1 MIARAILAID
11 QGTTNTKAL
20 LVAPD
25 GTVLLSRSRS
35 MRVTYP
41 RAGWAEQSA
50 SEIWEAVAALI
61 GEVHAAAPEIEVA
74 ALAISSQRE
83 TVVVWEAAT
92 GRPLAP
98 AVIWQCQR
106 SAERLDALRAAGA
119 EFEIVARSGLGLDP
133 LFPAAKIAWLL
144 DSIPDAR
151 DRAARGEIRCGTIDS
166 WLLWNLT
173 GGAVH
178 ATDHSNASRTQLFNL
193 DTLGWDA
200 ELARLFDVPLAIL
213 PDIRSSDSHFGD
225 VAPGATALPAG
236 TPIHAMLGDSHAAL
250 FGHGVDAPGRGKAT
264 IGTGS
269 SLMVATDGRV
279 HSAHGLSSTIAWSR
293 GGVVQHAL
301 EGNISVSGHAAA
313 FATALL
319 GLADEAALTEL
330 ASSVETSDGVVFVP
344 ALGGLGA
351 PHWCTSAR
359 GTISGMS
366 LSTRPAHIA
375 RATIEAIALQIGDVL
390 DAIDAD
396 LGTGLPELL
405 VDGGATRNP
414 LLVQLLADLL
424 DRPIVRPHVAEASAL
439 GVARMAGVAIGLTQ
453 PTAPRDADT
462 FKPAMPFDQRDA
474 IRRHWRIAVA
484 RAVQPITDLPGAA
497 LRSGQPDQTPKAR
510 GEGPVSKAQ

>member
-1 MIARAILAID
+1 MMHTDAILAID
-11 QGTTNTKAL
+11 QGTSNTKAL
-20 LVAPD
+20 LVAGD
-25 GTVLLSRSRS
+25 GSVLLSRSRA
-35 MRVTYP
+35 MRVDYP

-50 SEIWEAVAALI
+50 PDIWEAVAALI
-61 GEVHAAAPEIEVA
+61 GEVHAAAPEVTVA
-74 ALAISSQRE
+74 ALAISNQRE
-83 TVVVWEAAT
+83 TVVLWEAAT

-106 SAERLDALRAAGA
+106 SADRLETLRAAGHA
-119 EFEIVARSGLGLDP
+119 GEIASRSGLGLDP

-151 DRAARGEIRCGTIDS
+151 ARAARGEIRCGTIDA

-173 GGAVH
+173 GGVTH
-178 ATDHSNASRTQLFNL
+178 ATDHSNASRTHLFNL
-193 DTLGWDA
+193 DTLQWDA

-213 PDIRSSDSHFGD
+213 PTILPSDSRFGE

-250 FGHGVDAPGRGKAT
+250 FGHGVDTPGRGKAT

-279 HSAHGLSSTIAWSR
+279 RSSHGLSSTIAWSR
-293 GGVVQHAL
+293 GGVAQHAL

-313 FATALL
+313 FATTLL
-319 GLADEAALTEL
+319 GLADEAALTAL
-330 ASSVETSDGVVFVP
+330 AETVPDSDGVVFVP

-366 LSTRPAHIA
+366 LSSRPPHVA
-375 RATIEAIALQIGDVL
+375 RATLEAIALQIGDVL

-396 LGTGLPELL
+396 LGVDLPELL

-414 LLVQLLADLL
+414 LLLQLLADLL
-424 DRPIVRPHVAEASAL
+424 ARPVVRPHVAEASAL
-439 GVARMAGVAIGLTQ
+439 GVARMAGQAIGLMTS
-453 PTAPRDADT
+453 AREPRDADT
-462 FKPAMPFDQRDA
+462 FLPAMPPARRDT
-474 IRRHWRIAVA
+474 IRRHWRAAVA
-484 RAVQPITDLPGAA
+484 RAVRPAKPIQDLPEAA
-497 LRSGQPDQTPKAR
+497 PRALPERREEPAP
-510 GEGPVSKAQ
+510 